1 MSTKWQLQS
10 KRQKT
15 GALKGKKKKHKKYE
29 RARAALHTSIED
41 KRRIKIKRVRG
52 GNSKKILIATKQ
64 ANVMIN
70 GKAEK
75 AEIKNVVEN
84 SADKDFIRRN
94 IITKG
99 AIIETDKGKA
109 VITSR
114 PGQHGTVNA
123 KLIKK

>member
-10 KRQKT
+10 KKQKT

-29 RARAALHTSIED
+29 RARDTLHTSVED
-41 KRRIKIKRVRG
+41 TRRVKIKRMRG
-52 GNSKKILIATKQ
+52 GSLKKILIATKQ
-64 ANVMIN
+64 ANVIVN

-75 AEIKNVVEN
+75 AEITSVVEN
-84 SADKDFIRRN
+84 SANKDYIRRN
-94 IITKG
+94 VITKG

-109 VITSR
+109 VVTSR

-123 KLIKK
+123 KLIKE

>member
-1 MSTKWQLQS
+1 MATKWQLQPH
-10 KRQKT
+10 KKKT

-29 RARAALHTSIED
+29 RARATLYTSIED
-41 KRRIKIKRVRG
+41 NRRLKIKKTRG
-52 GNSKKILIATKQ
+52 GNEKRILVATKK
-64 ANVMIN
+64 ANIIID

-75 AEIKNVVEN
+75 AEIKSVIEN
-84 SADKDFIRRN
+84 TADKDFKRRN

-109 VITSR
+109 IVTSR

-123 KLIKK
+123 KLVK